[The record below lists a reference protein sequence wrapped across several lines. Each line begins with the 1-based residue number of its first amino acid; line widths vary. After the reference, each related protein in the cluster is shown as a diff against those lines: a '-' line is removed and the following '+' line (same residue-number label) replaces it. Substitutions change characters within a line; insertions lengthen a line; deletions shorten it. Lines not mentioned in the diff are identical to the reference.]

1 MTVLCHPLQNV
12 PNTVCTPIKILQNK
26 YCLAQFGCTYT
37 LCVCCCSCLNS
48 KYTERTSV
56 FRAVGIHCNFNRYV
70 PLISIC
76 SEGGK
81 RVLHAIS
88 MIDFM
93 VPIYPKVIEHRM
105 SCRVWRAKNVPLFR
119 GAKKGEPVCSE
130 TMFSFLLAIVMDMY
144 SGCLWLRIH
153 LTACDCALS
162 YARKLQN
169 CRLSGFL
176 PTYDGKLSV
185 CALHVNMCCGLVGFF
200 LPSLYALNNGRGHAT
215 SRK

>member
-1 MTVLCHPLQNV
+1 M
-12 PNTVCTPIKILQNK
+12 
-26 YCLAQFGCTYT
+26 YT

-48 KYTERTSV
+48 KYTERTIV

-105 SCRVWRAKNVPLFR
+105 SCCVWRAKNVPLFR
-119 GAKKGEPVCSE
+119 GAKKRRTCLLGNNVFLSPSYCHGYVFGLFMASYTSHSVWLCAQLCQEIAKLPSFGISSHLWREIIGLRATRQYVLWFGGL
-130 TMFSFLLAIVMDMY
+130 FSSIL
-144 SGCLWLRIH
+144 
-153 LTACDCALS
+153 
-162 YARKLQN
+162 
-169 CRLSGFL
+169 
-176 PTYDGKLSV
+176 V
-185 CALHVNMCCGLVGFF
+185 CAE
-200 LPSLYALNNGRGHAT
+200 
-215 SRK
+215 